1 MSNTIDNR
9 VVQMEFE
16 NKDFESNAEKS
27 ISTLDKLKQALK
39 LDGSDSSLSK
49 AQKAIGRLD
58 LSALSSG
65 VEAVSSRFS
74 ALGLI
79 GMTAIQNITNK
90 VVDLGMHLANDLV
103 IAPVS
108 QGFQEYELKMGSIQT
123 IMASTGASIG
133 VVNGYLEDLNTY
145 SDKTIYSF
153 SDMTSS
159 IGKFTNAGVD
169 LNTAVSAIKGISNE
183 AAVSG
188 ANAQEASRA
197 MYNFAQALSA
207 GYVKLIDWKSIENA
221 NMATKEFKQEL
232 INTAVELG
240 NIEKTA
246 DGYYKVLTTNAQ
258 GSTMDGVISATKNF
272 NDSLSYQ
279 WMTTDVLTKT
289 LSKYADENSEIGKKA
304 FEAATKVKTFSQ
316 LMDTLKEAVG
326 SGWSKTFELFIGDFE
341 QAKELFTSI
350 SDVVGGF
357 IDKQSSAR
365 NSFLEAILG
374 GGTQEFKATADG
386 LREETQLLKQ
396 RNNAM
401 GSSTLTIDKLRASY
415 DNLNGRDLIIKS
427 LANTFKYLG
436 SVIGTVTDSFHAVF
450 EPLKETTVYK
460 ALGDIY
466 NFTKTLSLSGESA
479 GKLRSIFTGL
489 FSAVD
494 LVRNAFV
501 SVGRVLSPLL
511 KYVGM
516 FAQLVFDL
524 AARFGDYV
532 TKVRESVNA
541 NDTFFKFFSDKFQK
555 LKKLA
560 SDLIDNF
567 EKLTGVDI
575 HFPSADE
582 VVAVLGKIK
591 DQAAKAFD
599 TLKTKVSGAK
609 AELKI
614 LKERFEK
621 LTGIKLKFPSFDTF
635 AKAISKI
642 KEFLSPAVPILTKVG
657 DGFKKIFNSLK
668 PSNQQLAD
676 GASKVLTTLGNALK
690 FVWDIAK
697 KVGSKLK
704 GIFDMLGNGLKQLLG
719 GEITFDS
726 IFDAA
731 KGAGVV
737 GIVFSIFEKLK
748 NAFSKGKGDGG
759 GFMDSI
765 KEILEGVTGAFE
777 SLQNRLKAGAL
788 AQIAIAIGVLTAAL
802 VVLAGIDSKALAK
815 SLGAISTM
823 LLQLVAA
830 MTILTHATSGF
841 KFLDAIK
848 ANQLTSGM
856 TSMAAAILILSFAM
870 KNLGSL
876 DWDQIKKGIVTI
888 AALGGI
894 LVTLTTALSFISAFT
909 KRLGGSVKDITKMAG
924 SFIAVAAAILIL
936 SSAMKKLSGMS
947 WEEIAKGLVSVGA
960 LVLELAAFFAIADL
974 DKMGVLKGIG
984 IMLLATSIN
993 VLAKAVKT
1001 FASYSPMELVK
1012 GLVGIGA
1019 VLTEVAALTYILG
1032 NSSHVVSS
1040 AASLMIIGI
1049 SLGSFVKAISGLG
1062 GMSWEGL
1069 GKGLVGIGGAL
1080 LSIAAAARLMPSNML
1095 SVGVGIT
1102 AVALA
1107 MRVLAPVVQAFAGM
1121 SWNDVAKGILTLA
1134 AALGTFAVA
1143 GAFVNALH
1151 LEVSLLALSGAIAIF
1166 GVGILAAGA
1175 GVVTFA
1181 TGISIL
1187 GAALAVNGALIV
1199 EAVISII
1206 TSLLS
1211 LIPLFGQVAGEAIVA
1226 FVTAIANSAG
1236 SIISGVAIIG
1246 DALIQGLTM
1255 LIPSLINFGLVVIV
1269 ALVAGIANNIGIIT
1283 LSALQIIAGFL
1294 NGIAAGMPLIVQA
1307 GINVVLAFLNSMA
1320 DGIRGNGEQVFA
1332 AMRNLLSA
1340 LVELVLTALQN
1351 IVQGF
1356 PVIGE
1361 DLANALEEAKG
1372 SVREALA
1379 PESMTQIGTDAV
1391 QNVSNGITIATP
1403 SIATAADG
1411 VGTAA
1416 KDAFASFAPTMS
1428 ELGGDWG
1435 STLATGLGDAG
1446 SSVDLTALGISE
1458 DMLANLTVD
1467 GSGTGYDDIL
1477 TFANGVGSG
1486 NGDVTS
1492 AANTIT
1498 STLGTSLTQN
1508 YSSQG
1513 SGAAGTYVSGV
1524 LSKKGSAKSAGDTI
1538 GSMSVSGFG
1547 SGSSGAYNTGSGA
1560 GGRYNSGILSK
1571 KSEAYSVSSSMASS
1585 GVSGASSQS
1594 GGFYS
1599 AGSGAG
1605 NGFINGLRA
1614 TIGNVVSAAADFGRR
1629 ALAALKARIDSH
1641 SPSKEFAKLGVFS
1654 GEGYALGMRKSTGK
1668 AISASESMAEKSL
1681 GAMKSAIEKVAA
1693 AVSDDID
1700 LTPTISP
1707 VLDLSEIQNGS
1718 KKIQGIL
1725 GRQDVTLNPTGI
1737 AQNNLNN
1744 VSANIGNSGFDVVS
1758 AINDLRTD
1766 VSKLS
1771 AAISADRDRDTV
1783 LYTSNHI
1790 TMDGRE
1796 IASTLTDSVVRR
1808 INRSQVAKLKAVGA

>member
-49 AQKAIGRLD
+49 AEKALGRLD
-58 LSALSSG
+58 LSTLSSG
-65 VEAVSSRFS
+65 IGAVSDRFS
-74 ALGLI
+74 ALGII

-153 SDMTSS
+153 SDMTSN
-159 IGKFTNAGVD
+159 IGKFTNAGVELD
-169 LNTAVSAIKGISNE
+169 TAVAAIKGISNE
-183 AAVSG
+183 AALAG
-188 ANAQEASRA
+188 ANSNEASRA

-221 NMATKEFKQEL
+221 NMATKDFKQQL
-232 INTAVELG
+232 IDTAVELG

-289 LSKYADENSEIGKKA
+289 LGKYANENTEIGKKA
-304 FEAATKVKTFSQ
+304 YEAATKVKTFTQ

-341 QAKELFTSI
+341 QARDLFTSI

-365 NSFLEAILG
+365 NSFLEAVLG
-374 GGTQEFKATADG
+374 GNTQEFQNTADG
-386 LREETQLLKQ
+386 LREETQLLKH

-401 GSSTLTIDKLRASY
+401 DSNVVTIDKLRASY

-427 LANTFKYLG
+427 LANTFKFLG
-436 SVIGTVTDSFHAVF
+436 SVMDNIKASFDAVF

-466 NFTKTLSLSGESA
+466 NFTKNLTLSGESA

-501 SVGRVLSPLL
+501 SVGKVLSPLL

-516 FAQLVFDL
+516 FAQLIFDL
-524 AARFGDYV
+524 AARFGDYI

-555 LKKLA
+555 LKKIA
-560 SDLIDNF
+560 SDVIEKF
-567 EKLTGVDI
+567 EKLTGIDI
-575 HFPSADE
+575 HFPTADE

-591 DQAAKAFD
+591 EQATKAFD
-599 TLKTKVSGAK
+599 TLKSKIGVVK
-609 AELKI
+609 DELKI
-614 LKERFEK
+614 LKDRFEK
-621 LTGIKLKFPSFDTF
+621 FAGIKLKLPSFDTF
-635 AKAISKI
+635 AKAIGKI
-642 KEFLSPAVPILTKVG
+642 KEFLSPAVPILKKVG
-657 DGFKKIFNSLK
+657 DGFKKIFNNLK
-668 PSNQQLAD
+668 PSNQQLAE
-676 GASKVLTTLGNALK
+676 GASRVLTTLGNALK
-690 FVWDIAK
+690 FIWDIAK

-704 GIFDMLGNGLKQLLG
+704 DLFSLIGNGLKNLLG
-719 GEITFDS
+719 GEVTFDS
-726 IFDAA
+726 IFNAA
-731 KGAGVV
+731 KGAGGV
-737 GIVFSIFEKLK
+737 GIIFTIFEKLRK
-748 NAFSKGKGDGG
+748 SMSGANKGG

-765 KEILEGVTGAFE
+765 KDVIEGVTGAFE
-777 SLQNRLKAGAL
+777 SLQNRLNAGAL
-788 AQIAIAIGVLTAAL
+788 TQIAIAVGVLTAAL
-802 VVLAGIDSKALAK
+802 VVLAAIDGKTLAK

-823 LLQLVAA
+823 LTQLVTA
-830 MTILTHATSGF
+830 MVVLTHATSGF
-841 KFLDAIK
+841 SFFDAIK

-876 DWDQIKKGIVTI
+876 DWDQIAKGIVTI

-924 SFIAVAAAILIL
+924 SFIAVAAAVLIL
-936 SSAMKKLSGMS
+936 SSAMKKLSGLS

-960 LVLELAAFFAIADL
+960 LVLELAIFFKVADL
-974 DKMGVLKGIG
+974 DNMGLLKGLG
-984 IMLLATSIN
+984 IMLLAESVNI
-993 VLAKAVKT
+993 LARAVKK
-1001 FASYSPMELVK
+1001 FAALSPMDLVK

-1032 NSSHVVSS
+1032 NSNHVVSS
-1040 AASLMIIGI
+1040 AAALAIIGV
-1049 SLGSFVKAISGLG
+1049 SLGSFVGAISNLG
-1062 GMSWEGL
+1062 SMSWEGL
-1069 GKGLVGIGGAL
+1069 AKGLVGMGGAL
-1080 LSIAAAARLMPSNML
+1080 LSIALAAKAMPTNMI

-1102 AVALA
+1102 AIAVA
-1107 MRVLAPVVQAFAGM
+1107 MRILAPVVQGLGSM
-1121 SWNDVAKGILTLA
+1121 SWGDIAKGILTLG

-1143 GAFVNALH
+1143 GAFINSLH
-1151 LEVSLLALSGAIAIF
+1151 LEVTLLALSGAITLF
-1166 GVGILAAGA
+1166 GVGVLAVGA
-1175 GVVTFA
+1175 GVLTFA
-1181 TGISIL
+1181 MGISTL
-1187 GAALAVNGALIV
+1187 GAALSVSGAIIV
-1199 EAVISII
+1199 EAIVSII
-1206 TSLLS
+1206 GSLLS
-1211 LIPLFGQVAGEAIVA
+1211 LVPLFGQVAGEAIVA
-1226 FVTAIANSAG
+1226 FVDAIANSAG
-1236 SIISGVAIIG
+1236 SIINGVAIIG
-1246 DALIQGLTM
+1246 QALLDGIAM
-1255 LIPSLINFGLVVIV
+1255 LVPSLVNLGLVIIV
-1269 ALVAGIANNIGIIT
+1269 SILAGIANNIGLIT

-1294 NGIAAGMPLIVQA
+1294 NGIAAGMPLIIQA

-1320 DGIRGNGEQVFA
+1320 DGIRGNGEAVFA
-1332 AMRNLLSA
+1332 AMRNLLSS

-1356 PVIGE
+1356 PVIGQ

-1379 PESMTQIGTDAV
+1379 PESMTQIGSEAV

-1403 SIATAADG
+1403 SISSAADG

-1416 KDAFASFAPTMS
+1416 KDAFDSFTPTLS
-1428 ELGGDWG
+1428 EVGGDWG
-1435 STLATGLGDAG
+1435 STLASGLSDAG
-1446 SSVDLTALGISE
+1446 ANVDLTAYGISE
-1458 DMLANLTVD
+1458 DMLASLTVD

-1477 TFANGVGSG
+1477 TFVNGVQSG
-1486 NGDVTS
+1486 EGDVTS
-1492 AANTIT
+1492 AAGSIT
-1498 STLGTSLTQN
+1498 NLLGTGLNKN
-1508 YSSQG
+1508 YSTQG
-1513 SGAAGTYVSGV
+1513 SGAAGSYVSGV
-1524 LSKKGSAKSAGDTI
+1524 LSKKGSAKSAGDTM
-1538 GSMSVSGFG
+1538 GSMVVSGFG
-1547 SGSSGAYNTGSGA
+1547 SGSSNAYSTGAGA
-1560 GGRYNSGILSK
+1560 GGRYNSGILSQ
-1571 KSEAYSVSSSMASS
+1571 KSGSYSAGSSLGS
-1585 GVSGASSQS
+1585 SGASGAASQQ

-1599 AGSGAG
+1599 AGSNSGG
-1605 NGFINGLRA
+1605 GFISGLRSA
-1614 TIGNVVSAAADFGRR
+1614 ISGAVSAAADFASR
-1629 ALAALKARIDSH
+1629 AVAAVKERLRIN
-1641 SPSKEFAKLGVFS
+1641 SPSKVFAEIGDGTV
-1654 GEGYALGMRKSTGK
+1654 EGYVLGLHRSTIDAEIASRRLADDSVESMKHALG
-1668 AISASESMAEKSL
+1668 
-1681 GAMKSAIEKVAA
+1681 KVAA
-1693 AVSDDID
+1693 SITDDID

-1725 GRQDVTLNPTGI
+1725 GQQDVTLNPTGMTR
-1737 AQNNLNN
+1737 NNLNDISMGMN
-1744 VSANIGNSGFDVVS
+1744 NSGFDVVT

-1783 LYTSNHI
+1783 LYTNIHT